1 MRVALLE
8 QPGPARQYPLHL
20 VDLVTP
26 TPGPEDVLIEVEV
39 CAMCRTDLQIVTGE
53 LPPHR
58 SPVVPGHQ
66 IVGRVVARGAKA
78 GVDLGTRVGVA
89 WLAHACGSCD
99 QCRSDRENLCRSA
112 VFTGWDRDGG
122 FATHAVADARF
133 AYRLPDNAVPA
144 DLAPL
149 LCGGAIGLRSLRVS
163 GVRPGQRLGL
173 FGFGA
178 SATVV
183 VQIAR
188 HWGCEVYVATR
199 SRREQER
206 ALALGAVWAGSYEE
220 TVPEPLHAAITFA
233 PSGDVVSRAL
243 DAIDRGGTVAINA
256 IHLDRI
262 PEMEYQKLWW
272 ERSLR
277 SVANV
282 TRADVQAVL
291 DLAVQVPLTTQHQDY
306 DLGAVGS
313 ALLDLEA
320 GRVRG
325 AAVIRPT

>member
-8 QPGPARQYPLHL
+8 QPGPVRQYPLHL
-20 VDLVTP
+20 VDLATP
-26 TPGPEDVLIEVEV
+26 TPGPTEVLVEVEV
-39 CAMCRTDLQIVTGE
+39 CALCRTDLQIVTGE
-53 LPPHR
+53 LPAHR
-58 SPVVPGHQ
+58 LPVVPGHQ

-78 GVDLGTRVGVA
+78 GADLGARVGVA
-89 WLAHACGSCD
+89 WLAHACGVCD
-99 QCRSDRENLCRSA
+99 QCTSDRENLCRSA
-112 VFTGWDRDGG
+112 LFTGWDRDGG
-122 FATHAVADARF
+122 FATHVLADAHF
-133 AYRLPDNAVPA
+133 VYPMPVEVSAA

-199 SRREQER
+199 SRAEQQR
-206 ALALGAVWAGSYEE
+206 ALTLGAVWAGAYDDP
-220 TVPEPLHAAITFA
+220 VPEPLHAAITFA

-243 DAIDRGGTVAINA
+243 DAVDRGGTVAINA

-262 PEMEYQKLWW
+262 PEMDYQKLWW

-291 DLAVQVPLTTQHQDY
+291 ELAAQVPLTTQYQDY

-313 ALLDLEA
+313 ALRDLDA

-325 AAVIRPT
+325 AAVIRPA